1 MTKKVCKKTAK
12 TSLSPKKIHSKP
24 IHKGLDGLAKSFTNV
39 GIPQVLET
47 QLLPERKGVSAHI
60 LKAGNILLRPREHS
74 LKIKL

>member
-1 MTKKVCKKTAK
+1 MTKKVCKKASK
-12 TSLSPKKIHSKP
+12 ESLSPKKIHSKP

-47 QLLPERKGVSAHI
+47 QLLPERKGLSAHI
-60 LKAGNILLRPREHS
+60 LKAGNILLRPREHG

>member
-1 MTKKVCKKTAK
+1 MVKQVKTTKSSV
-12 TSLSPKKIHSKP
+12 SRKKISSKASY
-24 IHKGLDGLAKSFTNV
+24 KGLDGLAKSFTSV

-60 LKAGNILLRPREHS
+60 LKAGNILLRPREHN

>member
-1 MTKKVCKKTAK
+1 MTKKLH
-12 TSLSPKKIHSKP
+12 SKKIC
-24 IHKGLDGLAKSFTNV
+24 KGLDGLAKSFTNV

>member
-1 MTKKVCKKTAK
+1 MTKQLSKKTSIRK
-12 TSLSPKKIHSKP
+12 TSGKVRHSSAV
-24 IHKGLDGLAKSFTNV
+24 HKGLDGLAKSFTSV

-60 LKAGNILLRPREHS
+60 LKAGNILLRPREHN